1 MSPELS
7 LASIGNASAHKI
19 GAKACSPS
27 RGIFD
32 KETRRKP
39 LALAA
44 DAAAMAIGGW
54 FGTRSRRRIVGGV
67 EEESVCGAV
76 SAGKALAKALAIVS
90 LRAFCGVW
98 ADRCGD
104 VRPARPSS
112 GSQVTH
118 QEESKKAL
126 RRDSSAAVNFWSTI
140 MGASYCEHFQEEGS
154 CAAVTPAA

>member
-1 MSPELS
+1 
-7 LASIGNASAHKI
+7 
-19 GAKACSPS
+19 
-27 RGIFD
+27 
-32 KETRRKP
+32 
-39 LALAA
+39 
-44 DAAAMAIGGW
+44 MAIGGW

-118 QEESKKAL
+118 QEESKKVL
-126 RRDSSAAVNFWSTI
+126 RRDSSAAVNCWTTI
-140 MGASYCEHFQEEGS
+140 MGPPHSEHFQEEGS
-154 CAAVTPAA
+154 CFGVAPAA